1 MKFYRSGRDAMA
13 RLGLAAPEEMAE
25 VEARFP
31 VYVNEYYLGL
41 IDPADWKNDPIA
53 RQVLPDEAELVD
65 QSSSFD
71 PLAEEEQMPVPRLI
85 HRFDDRVVLLVTGH
99 CAVRCRFCFR
109 RPVPA
114 WICSATTG
122 SAETGSPKRFARCLR
137 NDSFFR
143 GFHPVWRAPE
153 DPFRTSSRFPIKKK
167 KKRFWPP
174 IDLATKMCYN
184 VIVGTSMGTM
194 S

>member
-53 RQVLPDEAELVD
+53 RQVLPDEAELAD

-71 PLAEEEQMPVPRLI
+71 PLAEE
-85 HRFDDRVVLLVTGH
+85 
-99 CAVRCRFCFR
+99 
-109 RPVPA
+109 
-114 WICSATTG
+114 
-122 SAETGSPKRFARCLR
+122 
-137 NDSFFR
+137 
-143 GFHPVWRAPE
+143 
-153 DPFRTSSRFPIKKK
+153 
-167 KKRFWPP
+167 
-174 IDLATKMCYN
+174 
-184 VIVGTSMGTM
+184 
-194 S
+194 